1 MEAKQFMT
9 KDRNKE
15 SYGGV
20 KNYFKDKRIQR
31 IMIAVITVLVAYAIV
46 LNGAT
51 PKKYKLKLGE
61 KSEYDI
67 TAPRDIKNTI
77 LTEQNARRI
86 AEAEAGDMKEIKNAS
101 IEVINKTVDFISF
114 IEKYRKNAD
123 KKIRETLSTNDENYD
138 SKALNIKKEEAT
150 NLNKELEKLEIV
162 LSYDQVLFF
171 VANAT
176 DEDIQN
182 FGSLLRELV
191 VDIMGQDVTEDNIS
205 QKIVQMQNSILT
217 SNLKQELKNC
227 GLLLSKYLIK
237 PNRTINAEGT
247 RAKKERI
254 YELALNDP
262 NNIVMVKKGDRIL
275 SKGDVVTEDKL
286 KILEELNL
294 LETTGKIDFSFAI
307 GIFIIIFLI
316 SILLILYMNK
326 FCRKVF
332 NNRNDLILLSL
343 LILIILITARMVFEI
358 STLTIP
364 IFLAAALISILLDL
378 RLAIIVNFLLTI
390 SISIM
395 TNGEIKFMI
404 LGAISGAFTA
414 FIVSKTSYHRNSLS
428 MGGLIIG
435 IINVL
440 IIISIDLIEKYPLKT
455 IVYES
460 IVVMLNG
467 FLSIVLTI
475 GLLPYLEVAFNIVT
489 PIRLLELSNPNHP
502 LLKRL
507 LIEAPGTYHHS
518 LMVGNLAEA
527 GAEAV
532 GGNALLA
539 RVAAYFHDIGKL
551 KRPGFF
557 MENQMDGNP
566 HDKITANLSTLV
578 ITSHIHDGV
587 EIAKRYRIPQVIRDI
602 IIQHHGTT
610 LVAYFYHKAKNV
622 EKDDSVDEENFRYDG
637 EKPSTKEAAVVML
650 ADSVEAAVRSMPDKT
665 EGKIEG
671 FIRKIIKDKL
681 DDGQLDQCN
690 LTFKDLDNIAKA
702 FMKVFGG
709 YFHARE
715 EYPDIKNKDNVS
727 NNENDL
733 KINEQNS
740 NDSHEETNFRDTI
753 EETKGQIAAHYNN
766 KTHKEKSE

>member
-1 MEAKQFMT
+1 MS
-9 KDRNKE
+9 KDKNKDH
-15 SYGGV
+15 SSSFI
-20 KNYFKDKRIQR
+20 NYIKDKRFQR
-31 IMIAVITVLVAYAIV
+31 IMIAVITVIVAYAIV

-51 PKKYKLKLGE
+51 PKKYNLKVGE
-61 KSEYDI
+61 KSDYDI

-77 LTEQNARRI
+77 LTEQKARKV
-86 AEAEAGDMKEIKNAS
+86 AEAQVGDMREIRNAS
-101 IEVINKTVDFISF
+101 IEVINKTVDFISL

-123 KKIRETLSTNDENYD
+123 KRISGTLNSNDDNY
-138 SKALNIKKEEAT
+138 SAKALNIRKEEAV
-150 NLNKELEKLEIV
+150 NLNKELEEIDIA
-162 LSYDQVLFF
+162 LSNDQVLFF
-171 VANAT
+171 IANAT

-182 FGSLLRELV
+182 FGALLREQV
-191 VDIMGQDVTEDNIS
+191 GNIMEQDVTEDNLS
-205 QKIVQMQNSILT
+205 QKIVQMQNNIL
-217 SNLKQELKNC
+217 SSDLKQEIKNC

-237 PNRTINAEGT
+237 PNRTINAEDT
-247 RAKKERI
+247 RAKKELA
-254 YELALNDP
+254 YEIALNDP
-262 NNIVMVKKGDRIL
+262 DNIEMVKKGDRIL
-275 SKGDVVTEDKL
+275 SKGDIVTEDKH

-294 LETTGKIDFSFAI
+294 LETTGKIDYAFAI
-307 GIFIIIFLI
+307 GIFIVIFLI
-316 SILLILYMNK
+316 SLLLILYMNN
-326 FCRKVF
+326 FCKKVF

-343 LILIILITARMVFEI
+343 LILIVLITARAVFEI

-364 IFLAAALISILLDL
+364 IFLATALISILLDL

-404 LGAISGAFTA
+404 LGTISGAFTA
-414 FIVSKTSYHRNSLS
+414 FIVSKTNYHRNSLS

-435 IINVL
+435 TINVL
-440 IIISIDLIEKYPLKT
+440 TIVSIDLIGKYPLKT
-455 IVYES
+455 IFYES
-460 IVVMLNG
+460 IIVMLNG

-489 PIRLLELSNPNHP
+489 PIRLLELGNPNHP

-527 GAEAV
+527 GTEAV

-551 KRPGFF
+551 KRPSFF

-566 HDKITANLSTLV
+566 HDKMTANLSTLV

-587 EIAKRYRIPQVIRDI
+587 EIAKRYRIPLVIRDI

-622 EKDDSVDEENFRYDG
+622 EKDESVSEANFRYDG

-671 FIRKIIKDKL
+671 FVRKIIKDKL
-681 DDGQLDQCN
+681 DDGQLDQCS

-715 EYPDIKNKDNVS
+715 EYPEIKKRVGKSDS
-727 NNENDL
+727 EQELDLSEQDENDNLVENKL
-733 KINEQNS
+733 KDELDESKRQKASYS
-740 NDSHEETNFRDTI
+740 NKRKSF
-753 EETKGQIAAHYNN
+753 
-766 KTHKEKSE
+766 KEKDE

>member
-1 MEAKQFMT
+1 MS
-9 KDRNKE
+9 KDKNKDTN
-15 SYGGV
+15 GNF
-20 KNYFKDKRIQR
+20 KNYIKDKRIQR
-31 IMIAVITVLVAYAIV
+31 IIIAVVTILVAYAIV

-51 PKKYKLKLGE
+51 PKKYNLKIGE
-61 KSEYDI
+61 RSDYDI

-77 LTEQNARRI
+77 LTEQKARKV
-86 AEAEAGDMKEIKNAS
+86 AEAQVGDMKEIKNAS
-101 IEVINKTVDFISF
+101 IEVINKTVDFISL
-114 IEKYRKNAD
+114 IERYRKNAE
-123 KKIRETLSTNDENYD
+123 KKISGTLNANDENYD
-138 SKALNIKKEEAT
+138 AKVLNIRKEEAT
-150 NLNKELEKLEIV
+150 NLNKELENIGIV

-171 VANAT
+171 ITSAT

-182 FGSLLRELV
+182 FGTLLRELV
-191 VDIMGQDVTEDNIS
+191 VNIMGQDVTEDNIS
-205 QKIVQMQNSILT
+205 QKIVQMQNSILN
-217 SNLKQELKNC
+217 SELKQEIKNC
-227 GLLLSKYLIK
+227 GILLSKYLLK
-237 PNRTINAEGT
+237 PNRTINAEAT
-247 RAKKERI
+247 REEKELA
-254 YELALNDP
+254 YEIALNDP
-262 NNIVMVKKGDRIL
+262 NNIEMVKKGDRIL
-275 SKGDVVTEDKL
+275 SKGDIVTEDKL

-294 LETTGKIDFSFAI
+294 LETTGKIDYAFAI
-307 GIFIIIFLI
+307 GIFIIILLI
-316 SILLILYMNK
+316 SLLLILYMNN
-326 FCRKVF
+326 FCKKVF

-343 LILIILITARMVFEI
+343 LILIVLITARMVFEI

-364 IFLAAALISILLDL
+364 IFLATALISILLDL

-390 SISIM
+390 SITIM

-404 LGAISGAFTA
+404 LGTVSGAFTA
-414 FIVSKTSYHRNSLS
+414 FIVSKTNYHRNSLS

-435 IINVL
+435 TINVL
-440 IIISIDLIEKYPLKT
+440 TIVSVDLIGKYPPKT
-455 IVYES
+455 IFYES
-460 IVVMLNG
+460 IIVMLNG

-489 PIRLLELSNPNHP
+489 PIRLLELGNPNHP

-566 HDKITANLSTLV
+566 HDKMTANLSTLV

-587 EIAKRYRIPQVIRDI
+587 EIAKRYRIPLIIRDI

-622 EKDDSVDEENFRYDG
+622 EKDDNVSEANFRYDG

-690 LTFKDLDNIAKA
+690 LTFRDLDNIAKA

-715 EYPDIKNKDNVS
+715 EYPEINKRVVKS
-727 NNENDL
+727 NEEKESVTDKQENNGSFENNL
-733 KINEQNS
+733 
-740 NDSHEETNFRDTI
+740 RDDI
-753 EETKGQIAAHYNN
+753 EETKEQLAANYNDM
-766 KTHKEKSE
+766 KKHKEKNE

>member
-1 MEAKQFMT
+1 MS
-9 KDRNKE
+9 KDKNVDFH
-15 SYGGV
+15 GNF

-31 IMIAVITVLVAYAIV
+31 IIIAVITVFVAYTIV

-51 PKKYKLKLGE
+51 PKKYKLELNGR
-61 KSEYDI
+61 SDYDI

-77 LTEQNARRI
+77 LTEEKARKV
-86 AEAEAGDMKEIKNAS
+86 AEAEVGDMKEIRNAS
-101 IEVINKTVDFISF
+101 IDVINKTVDFINL
-114 IEKYRKNAD
+114 IERARKNAD
-123 KKIRETLSTNDENYD
+123 KKISGTLDPNDENYAT
-138 SKALNIKKEEAT
+138 KVLNIKKEEAV
-150 NLNKELEKLEIV
+150 NLNTDIEKLSII
-162 LSYDQVLFF
+162 LSYDQILFF
-171 VANAT
+171 ITSAS
-176 DEDIQN
+176 DEEIQN
-182 FGSLLRELV
+182 FGILLRGLV
-191 VDIMGQDVTEDNIS
+191 GDIMEQDVTEDNIS
-205 QKIVQMQNSILT
+205 QKIVQMQNSILNT
-217 SNLKQELKNC
+217 ELRQEIKNC

-237 PNRTINAEGT
+237 PNRTINAEAT
-247 RAKKERI
+247 KAKKELA
-254 YELALNDP
+254 YEIALNDP
-262 NNIVMVKKGDRIL
+262 DNIEMVKKGDRIL
-275 SKGDVVTEDKL
+275 SKGDIVTEDKYR
-286 KILEELNL
+286 ILEELNL
-294 LETTGKIDFSFAI
+294 LETTGRIDYAFAI
-307 GIFIIIFLI
+307 GIFIIMILI
-316 SILLILYMNK
+316 SLLLILYMNNFSK
-326 FCRKVF
+326 RVF
-332 NNRNDLILLSL
+332 YSRNDLILLSL

-364 IFLAAALISILLDL
+364 IFLATALISILLDL
-378 RLAIIVNFLLTI
+378 RLAVIVNFLLTI

-395 TNGEIKFMI
+395 TNGEMKFMI
-404 LGAISGAFTA
+404 LGAVSGAFTA

-440 IIISIDLIEKYPLKT
+440 TIVSIDLIGKYPPRT
-455 IVYES
+455 IFYES
-460 IVVMLNG
+460 VIVMLNG

-489 PIRLLELSNPNHP
+489 PIRLLELGNPNHP

-527 GAEAV
+527 GTEAV

-551 KRPGFF
+551 KRPSFF

-566 HDKITANLSTLV
+566 HDKMTANLSTLV

-587 EIAKRYRIPQVIRDI
+587 EIAKRYRIPLIIRDI
-602 IIQHHGTT
+602 IVQHHGTT
-610 LVAYFYHKAKNV
+610 LVAYFYHKARNV
-622 EKDDSVDEENFRYDG
+622 EKDEAVSEANFRYDG

-671 FIRKIIKDKL
+671 FVRKIIKDKL

-690 LTFKDLDNIAKA
+690 LTFKDLDNIAKS
-702 FMKVFGG
+702 FVKVFGG

-715 EYPDIKNKDNVS
+715 EYPDMKKKAKQSDNEDEVTQ
-727 NNENDL
+727 
-733 KINEQNS
+733 KEQES
-740 NDSHEETNFRDTI
+740 DESQEEKLLRDSI
-753 EETKGQIAAHYNN
+753 EETKDQLAADSSLE
-766 KTHKEKSE
+766 KSIKEKNK

>member
-1 MEAKQFMT
+1 MS
-9 KDRNKE
+9 KE
-15 SYGGV
+15 
-20 KNYFKDKRIQR
+20 KNVDFHGYFKIYFKDKRIQR
-31 IMIAVITVLVAYAIV
+31 IIIAVVTVFVAYTIV

-51 PKKYKLKLGE
+51 PKKYKLELNG
-61 KSEYDI
+61 KSDYDI

-77 LTEQNARRI
+77 LTEEKARKV
-86 AEAEAGDMKEIKNAS
+86 AEAEVGDMKEIRNAS
-101 IEVINKTVDFISF
+101 IDVINTTVDFINL
-114 IEKYRKNAD
+114 IERARKNAD
-123 KKIRETLSTNDENYD
+123 KKISGTLDPNDENYAT
-138 SKALNIKKEEAT
+138 KILNIKKEEAV
-150 NLNKELEKLEIV
+150 NLNKDIEKLNIV

-171 VANAT
+171 ITSAS
-176 DEDIQN
+176 DEEIQS
-182 FGSLLRELV
+182 FGTLLRSLV
-191 VDIMGQDVTEDNIS
+191 GEIMEQDVTEDNIS
-205 QKIVQMQNSILT
+205 QKILQMQNNILNT
-217 SNLKQELKNC
+217 ELRQEIKNC

-237 PNRTINAEGT
+237 PNRTINAEAT
-247 RAKKERI
+247 KAKKELA
-254 YELALNDP
+254 YEIALNDP
-262 NNIVMVKKGDRIL
+262 DNIEMVKKGDRIL
-275 SKGDVVTEDKL
+275 SKGDVVTEDKYR
-286 KILEELNL
+286 ILEELNL
-294 LETTGKIDFSFAI
+294 LETTGRIDYAFAI
-307 GIFIIIFLI
+307 GIFIIIILI
-316 SILLILYMNK
+316 SLLLILYINNFSK
-326 FCRKVF
+326 KVF
-332 NNRNDLILLSL
+332 YSRNDLILLSL

-364 IFLAAALISILLDL
+364 IFLATALISILLDL
-378 RLAIIVNFLLTI
+378 RLAVIVNFLLTI
-390 SISIM
+390 TISIM
-395 TNGEIKFMI
+395 TNGEMKFMI
-404 LGAISGAFTA
+404 LGAVSGAFTA

-440 IIISIDLIEKYPLKT
+440 TIVSIDLIGKYPPKT
-455 IVYES
+455 IFYES
-460 IVVMLNG
+460 IIVMLNG

-489 PIRLLELSNPNHP
+489 PIRLLELGNPNHP

-527 GAEAV
+527 GTEAV

-551 KRPGFF
+551 KRPSFF

-566 HDKITANLSTLV
+566 HDKMTANLSTLV

-587 EIAKRYRIPQVIRDI
+587 EIAKRYRIPLIIRDI

-622 EKDDSVDEENFRYDG
+622 EKDEAVSEANFRYDG

-671 FIRKIIKDKL
+671 FVRKIIKDKL

-690 LTFKDLDNIAKA
+690 LSFKDLDNIAKA
-702 FMKVFGG
+702 FIKVFGG

-715 EYPDIKNKDNVS
+715 EYPDVKNKFKQSDN
-727 NNENDL
+727 EDGIDQ
-733 KINEQNS
+733 KEI
-740 NDSHEETNFRDTI
+740 DTEEWQKEKLFRDNI
-753 EETKGQIAAHYNN
+753 EETMDRSDPDTSREKS
-766 KTHKEKSE
+766 TKEKKK

>member
-1 MEAKQFMT
+1 MS
-9 KDRNKE
+9 KE
-15 SYGGV
+15 
-20 KNYFKDKRIQR
+20 KNVDFHGSFRSYFKDKRIQR
-31 IMIAVITVLVAYAIV
+31 IIIAVITIFVAYTIV

-51 PKKYKLKLGE
+51 PKKYKLELNGR
-61 KSEYDI
+61 SDYDI

-77 LTEQNARRI
+77 LTEEKARKV
-86 AEAEAGDMKEIKNAS
+86 AEAEVGDMKEIRNAS
-101 IEVINKTVDFISF
+101 IDVINTTVDFINL
-114 IEKYRKNAD
+114 IERSRKNAD
-123 KKIRETLSTNDENYD
+123 KKISGTLDPNDENYATKVL
-138 SKALNIKKEEAT
+138 SIKKEEAA
-150 NLNKELEKLEIV
+150 NLNADIEKLSII

-171 VANAT
+171 ITSAS
-176 DEDIQN
+176 DEEIQN
-182 FGSLLRELV
+182 FGIMLRGLV
-191 VDIMGQDVTEDNIS
+191 GDIMEQDVTEDNIS
-205 QKIVQMQNSILT
+205 QKIVQMQNSILNT
-217 SNLKQELKNC
+217 ELRQEIKNC

-237 PNRTINAEGT
+237 PNRTINAEAT
-247 RAKKERI
+247 KAKKELA
-254 YELALNDP
+254 YEIALNDP
-262 NNIVMVKKGDRIL
+262 DNIEMVKKGDRIL
-275 SKGDVVTEDKL
+275 SKGDIVTEDKYR
-286 KILEELNL
+286 ILEELNL
-294 LETTGKIDFSFAI
+294 LETTGRIDYAFAI
-307 GIFIIIFLI
+307 GIFIIIILI
-316 SILLILYMNK
+316 SLLLILYMNNFSK
-326 FCRKVF
+326 KVF
-332 NNRNDLILLSL
+332 YSRNDLILLSL

-364 IFLAAALISILLDL
+364 IFLATALISVLLDL
-378 RLAIIVNFLLTI
+378 RLAVIVNFLLTI

-395 TNGEIKFMI
+395 TNGEMKFMI
-404 LGAISGAFTA
+404 LGAVSGAFTA

-440 IIISIDLIEKYPLKT
+440 TIVSIDLIGKYPPKT
-455 IVYES
+455 IFYES
-460 IVVMLNG
+460 VIVMLNG

-489 PIRLLELSNPNHP
+489 PIRLLELGNPNHP

-527 GAEAV
+527 GTEAV
-532 GGNALLA
+532 GGNELLA

-551 KRPGFF
+551 KRPSFF

-566 HDKITANLSTLV
+566 HDKMTANLSTLV

-587 EIAKRYRIPQVIRDI
+587 EIAKRYRIPLIIRDI
-602 IIQHHGTT
+602 IVQHHGTT
-610 LVAYFYHKAKNV
+610 LVAYFYHKARNV
-622 EKDDSVDEENFRYDG
+622 EKDEAVSEANFRYDG

-671 FIRKIIKDKL
+671 FVRKIIKDKL

-690 LTFKDLDNIAKA
+690 LTFKDLDNIAKS

-715 EYPDIKNKDNVS
+715 EYPDEKKKLKQSDN
-727 NNENDL
+727 EDEL
-733 KINEQNS
+733 TQNEQ
-740 NDSHEETNFRDTI
+740 DSAESQEEKVLGDSI
-753 EETKGQIAAHYNN
+753 EETKDQLATDSPLE
-766 KTHKEKSE
+766 KPSKEKNK

>member
-1 MEAKQFMT
+1 MHLLSNFFMEAKYYMT
-9 KDRNKE
+9 KDKNKE
-15 SYGGV
+15 SYGGL
-20 KNYFKDKRIQR
+20 KTYFKDKRIQR
-31 IMIAVITVLVAYAIV
+31 ILIAVITILVAYAIV

-77 LTEQNARRI
+77 LTEQNARKI
-86 AEAEAGDMKEIKNAS
+86 AEAEVGDMKEIRNAS
-101 IEVINKTVDFISF
+101 IEVINKTVDFISL

-123 KKIRETLSTNDENYD
+123 KKIKQTLNANDENYD
-138 SKALNIKKEEAT
+138 MKALNIRKEEAS
-150 NLNKELEKLEIV
+150 NLNKELEELDIV

-176 DEDIQN
+176 EDDVQS
-182 FGSLLRELV
+182 FGTLLRELV
-191 VDIMGQDVTEDNIS
+191 ADIMEQDVTEDNLS
-205 QKIVQMQNSILT
+205 QKIVQMQNSILS
-217 SNLKQELKNC
+217 SNLKQEIKNC
-227 GLLLSKYLIK
+227 GLILSKYLIK
-237 PNRTINAEGT
+237 PNRTINAEDT
-247 RAKKERI
+247 RAKKELI

-262 NNIVMVKKGDRIL
+262 DNIVMIKKGDRIL
-275 SKGDVVTEDKL
+275 SKGDIVTEDKI
-286 KILEELNL
+286 KILEELNW
-294 LETTGKIDFSFAI
+294 LETTGKIDYAFAA
-307 GIFIIIFLI
+307 GIFIIVFLV
-316 SILLILYMNK
+316 SLLLILYMNN
-326 FCRKVF
+326 FCKKVF

-343 LILIILITARMVFEI
+343 LILVILITARMVFEI

-364 IFLAAALISILLDL
+364 IFLATALISILLDL

-390 SISIM
+390 TISIM

-404 LGAISGAFTA
+404 LGTISGAFTA

-440 IIISIDLIEKYPLKT
+440 TIVSVDLIGKYPPKT

-460 IVVMLNG
+460 IIVMLNG

-551 KRPGFF
+551 KRPSFF

-566 HDKITANLSTLV
+566 HDKMTANLSTLV

-622 EKDDSVDEENFRYDG
+622 EKDDLVDEANFRYDG
-637 EKPSTKEAAVVML
+637 QKPSTKEAAVVML

-671 FIRKIIKDKL
+671 FIRKIIKDKF

-715 EYPDIKNKDNVS
+715 EYPDVKKQDNKLY
-727 NNENDL
+727 NENEL

-740 NDSHEETNFRDTI
+740 NDKQEEKI
-753 EETKGQIAAHYNN
+753 
-766 KTHKEKSE
+766 